1 MRERGVYGHNCAK
14 RFWVSPESSD
24 MYQGWPW
31 GASQLNWQ
39 IIRYADLLLYKAEA
53 LIELGGK
60 GLDEAR
66 QLINRVRTRAM
77 NSEYVKDFNDPS
89 RPAANYK
96 IGLYPASGWNQDYA
110 RKALRTEMRLEKALE
125 GERFFDLVRW
135 GIARETMTAY
145 FKAEKDTR
153 IYYKDAKF
161 DAGEEYYPIPVAQYN
176 FSLGL
181 YTQNPGYPAF

>member
-1 MRERGVYGHNCAK
+1 M
-14 RFWVSPESSD
+14 F
-24 MYQGWPW
+24 QGWPW

-53 LIELGGK
+53 LIELGGDN
-60 GLDEAR
+60 LDEAR
-66 QLINRVRTRAM
+66 TLINRVRARAM

-89 RPAANYK
+89 KYAANYK
-96 IGLYPASGWNQDYA
+96 IGLYPAAGWNQDYA

-135 GIARETMTAY
+135 GIAKEVMTAY
-145 FKAEKDTR
+145 FNAEKDTR
-153 IYYKDAKF
+153 IYYQNASF
-161 DAGEEYYPIPVAQYN
+161 DSGEEYYPIPVAQYN
-176 FSLGL
+176 FSLGK